1 MTPKS
6 IFFSLIRSSL
16 WQTLPEGLPFNIS
29 TTQWDEIGRIATEQ
43 TVGPLVFNAVFS
55 LHSDQRPTKDWIFK
69 AYSFLERNRRTHELL
84 DKTASEV
91 AEKLKDEG
99 IRSVLLKGQ
108 AYARAYP
115 ISSLRQCGDIDIY
128 VGEDQYRSAYEAT
141 KKLDWESKEKFHRHS
156 KHYGFT
162 LNGVRIELHS
172 FAGQLVSK
180 ASDKRFQAWS
190 RHELKSTC
198 DTLLIEG
205 KPILVP
211 TPIFDVIFVFLH
223 MYHHFIFGGIGLRQV
238 CDWTMLLHKHS
249 KEIDKVKLRKLLE
262 DFKLLKA
269 WQRFTPIAVGY
280 LGLPENE
287 CPFYSKKYQK
297 EADEILSFI
306 LKEGNF
312 GRALQSKKERPND
325 YWAGKW
331 YSLRVNTA
339 RHYSKLKIDPSIVIK
354 SYSKFLRSGI
364 KGVIKDILH
373 IRR

>member
-190 RHELKSTC
+190 RHELK
-198 DTLLIEG
+198 
-205 KPILVP
+205 
-211 TPIFDVIFVFLH
+211 
-223 MYHHFIFGGIGLRQV
+223 
-238 CDWTMLLHKHS
+238 
-249 KEIDKVKLRKLLE
+249 
-262 DFKLLKA
+262 
-269 WQRFTPIAVGY
+269 
-280 LGLPENE
+280 
-287 CPFYSKKYQK
+287 
-297 EADEILSFI
+297 
-306 LKEGNF
+306 
-312 GRALQSKKERPND
+312 
-325 YWAGKW
+325 
-331 YSLRVNTA
+331 
-339 RHYSKLKIDPSIVIK
+339 
-354 SYSKFLRSGI
+354 
-364 KGVIKDILH
+364 
-373 IRR
+373 